1 MEDVPVGIS
10 LIYIISNNLI
20 NRRRGF
26 NRALKRERERE
37 IYWKSAD
44 QMELAL
50 VTGYRELW
58 CIHACTLGHL
68 EHRMQPYTP
77 KDFHAWP
84 RLAIFFF
91 FSLAKSIDEAKRKR
105 IYSIG
110 LSIIFKLYLVSYWIE
125 FKYLN
130 LFISYVVSF
139 LMIKLIVFGKWII
152 IAKL

>member
-1 MEDVPVGIS
+1 MPISIS

-26 NRALKRERERE
+26 NRALKREKKRERENEREKERE

-84 RLAIFFF
+84 RLAIFLQGWQ
-91 FSLAKSIDEAKRKR
+91 SGSITKRKR
-105 IYSIG
+105 IFDRAKFRIFVGS
-110 LSIIFKLYLVSYWIE
+110 LIFK
-125 FKYLN
+125 
-130 LFISYVVSF
+130 
-139 LMIKLIVFGKWII
+139 II
-152 IAKL
+152 LG